1 MATSDSRRAR
11 RRWSLHDARREKR
24 ISRFRHLPGVGA
36 VIEVEAGVQVLVVLP
51 GNGGETVS
59 RSVHATLHRFF
70 SEELS
75 ELLDTGVD
83 R

>member
-1 MATSDSRRAR
+1 M
-11 RRWSLHDARREKR
+11 
-24 ISRFRHLPGVGA
+24 GA